1 MLKPREEV
9 QRYSKKLMLKNVM
22 AKGGFFVAKSMWRY
36 VKGGGQT
43 SMLMFIISHKNVEVK
58 GGLLFAKCKRIGKK
72 SARNMKSL
80 HMTPLSWYLLN
91 H

>member
-1 MLKPREEV
+1 
-9 QRYSKKLMLKNVM
+9 
-22 AKGGFFVAKSMWRY
+22 
-36 VKGGGQT
+36 
-43 SMLMFIISHKNVEVK
+43 MLMFIISHKNVEVK